1 MHRLPEYPARDD
13 MWKKLSRESRP
24 IVIYGMGNGADK
36 LIKRL
41 DSLGIKYADIFA
53 SDGFVRGHSFHGVR
67 VKSFSEIKE
76 LYSDFVIALSFATR
90 LDDVIEML
98 LSMNEEHTLFVPDMP
113 VSEEEI
119 YFDAE
124 FYNAHYE
131 EIKAAFSALADEESK
146 NVFSSIIQYKL
157 SGRIENLLKNS
168 VAKDEMYSLLPCA
181 EIRAICDIGAYS
193 GDTLKE
199 ALLYFPN
206 LEKALCI
213 EPDKK
218 TFKRLQK
225 FADSIAD
232 KEIECINAAAWSSCG
247 EGEFSLSGN
256 RNSSVLGASTESY
269 QHKSDA
275 VSLLT
280 LDSLCPSDVDYIKYD
295 VEGSEREALIGSS
308 ETIKKH
314 KPALLV
320 SLYHKSRDIFE
331 LINLL
336 SAQYPY
342 YRFYLRRLRCLPAWE
357 INLIML
363 P

>member
-1 MHRLPEYPARDD
+1 MYRLPEYPVRDD
-13 MWKKLSRESRP
+13 VWKKLARESRP

-41 DSLGIKYADIFA
+41 DFLGIKYADIFA

-76 LYSDFVIALSFATR
+76 LYSDFVIVLSFATR
-90 LDDVIEML
+90 LDGVIEML
-98 LSMNEEHTLFVPDMP
+98 ISINENYTLYVPDMP

-124 FYNAHYE
+124 FYNAHFE
-131 EIKAAFSALADEESK
+131 EIRTAFATLADEKSK
-146 NVFSSIIQYKL
+146 SAFSSIIRYKL
-157 SGRIENLLKNS
+157 SGRIEDLLENT
-168 VAKDEMYSLLPCA
+168 VMKDEMYSLLPCA
-181 EIRAICDIGAYS
+181 KISTLCDVGAYS

-199 ALLYFPN
+199 AIEYFPS
-206 LEKALCI
+206 LKRAVCV

-218 TFKRLQK
+218 TFGRLLR
-225 FADSIAD
+225 FACGVKSAEVD
-232 KEIECINAAAWSSCG
+232 CVNAAAWSYGG
-247 EGEFSLSGN
+247 EGEFSSSAN
-256 RNSSVLGASTESY
+256 RNSSVRGASTESY
-269 QHKSDA
+269 QTKADG
-275 VSLLT
+275 VPLVRIDGLL
-280 LDSLCPSDVDYIKYD
+280 PSGADYIKYD

-308 ETIKKH
+308 ETIKKY

-336 SAQYPY
+336 CAEYPDY
-342 YRFYLRRLRCLPAWE
+342 KFYLRRLRCLPAWE